1 MKVGLFGGTFN
12 PFHNGH
18 IEIIQYVKNKYELKK
33 VFFIPSATPP
43 HKPDTHLAPANDRFE
58 MVKQSIKGHKG
69 FLVSDKELIR
79 KGPSFTID
87 TINEFKKEYGY
98 GTHFSLLMGSDAF
111 LDITT
116 WKHKD
121 QIFEALQI
129 IIMLRGHW
137 ENYNAI
143 VSFIDEN
150 ISKGYIFNK
159 LDNTF
164 SHKKKLKIII
174 CRVPKIDIS
183 STMIRERV
191 KNNEFIKDLVPANI
205 EKIIRTKEL
214 YKWKTQAR

>member
-1 MKVGLFGGTFN
+1 MNAGLFGGTFN

-18 IEIIQYVKNKYELKK
+18 IGILGHVKKKYDLEKIFL
-33 VFFIPSATPP
+33 IPSATPP
-43 HKPDTHLAPANDRFE
+43 HKPNTNLAPAQDRFE
-58 MVKQSIKGHKG
+58 MVRQSLKNNKD

-87 TINEFKKEYGY
+87 TINEFKKEYGSRINFY
-98 GTHFSLLMGSDAF
+98 LLMGSDAF

-121 QIFEALQI
+121 RIFEAVRI

-137 ENYNAI
+137 ENSTAI
-143 VSFIDEN
+143 TSFIDEN
-150 ISKGYIFNK
+150 ISKGYTLNKQDNIF
-159 LDNTF
+159 F
-164 SHKKKLKIII
+164 HEKKQKIII
-174 CRVPKIDIS
+174 CKVPKIDIS

-191 KNNEFIKDLVPANI
+191 KNNKSIKDLVPVNV

-214 YKWKTQAR
+214 YK

>member
-1 MKVGLFGGTFN
+1 MKAGLFGGTFN

-18 IEIIQYVKNKYELKK
+18 IEIIQYVKDRYGLEKIFL
-33 VFFIPSATPP
+33 IPSATPP
-43 HKPDTHLAPANDRFE
+43 HKPDINLAPANDRFE
-58 MVKQSIKGHKG
+58 MVKQSLKGHEN
-69 FLVSDKELIR
+69 FFVSDKELIR

-87 TINEFKKEYGY
+87 TINEFKKEYGPTTLFY
-98 GTHFSLLMGSDAF
+98 LLMGSDAF

-121 QIFEALQI
+121 QIFEAIQI

-150 ISKGYIFNK
+150 ISKGYIFNEQ
-159 LDNTF
+159 DNTF
-164 SHKKKLKIII
+164 SHKKKQKIII
-174 CRVPKIDIS
+174 CKVPKINIS

-191 KNNEFIKDLVPANI
+191 KNNKSIKDLVPTNI

-214 YKWKTQAR
+214 YK

>member
-1 MKVGLFGGTFN
+1 MKAGLFGGTFN

-18 IEIIQYVKNKYELKK
+18 IEIIQYVKDRYGLGKIFL
-33 VFFIPSATPP
+33 IPSATPP
-43 HKPDTHLAPANDRFE
+43 HKPDINLAPANDRFE
-58 MVKQSIKGHKG
+58 MVKQSLKDHEN
-69 FLVSDKELIR
+69 FFVSDKELIR

-87 TINEFKKEYGY
+87 TINEFIKEYGPN
-98 GTHFSLLMGSDAF
+98 THFSLLMGSDAF

-121 QIFEALQI
+121 QIFETIQI

-150 ISKGYIFNK
+150 ISKGYIFNE

-164 SHKKKLKIII
+164 SHQKKQKIII
-174 CRVPKIDIS
+174 CKVPKINIS

-191 KNNEFIKDLVPANI
+191 KNRKSIKDLVPANI

-214 YKWKTQAR
+214 YK

>member
-1 MKVGLFGGTFN
+1 MKAGLFGGTFN

-18 IEIIQYVKNKYELKK
+18 IEIIQYVKNTYGLEKIFL
-33 VFFIPSATPP
+33 IPSATPP
-43 HKPDTHLAPANDRFE
+43 HKSDINLAPAKDRFE
-58 MVKQSIKGHKG
+58 MVKQSLKGHEK
-69 FLVSDKELIR
+69 FFVSDKELIR

-87 TINEFKKEYGY
+87 TLNEFKEEYGPTTLFY
-98 GTHFSLLMGSDAF
+98 LLMGSDAF

-121 QIFEALQI
+121 QIFEAIQI

-150 ISKGYIFNK
+150 ISKGYILNEQ
-159 LDNTF
+159 DNTF
-164 SHKKKLKIII
+164 YHKKKQKIII
-174 CRVPKIDIS
+174 CKVPKINIS
-183 STMIRERV
+183 STMIRDRV
-191 KNNEFIKDLVPANI
+191 KNNQSIKDLVPANI

-214 YKWKTQAR
+214 YK

>member
-1 MKVGLFGGTFN
+1 MKAGLFGGTFN

-18 IEIIQYVKNKYELKK
+18 IEIIQYVKDRYGLEKIFL
-33 VFFIPSATPP
+33 IPSATPP
-43 HKPDTHLAPANDRFE
+43 HKPDINLAPANDRFE
-58 MVKQSIKGHKG
+58 MVKQSLKGHEN
-69 FLVSDKELIR
+69 FFVSDKELIR

-87 TINEFKKEYGY
+87 TINEFKKEYGPTTLFY
-98 GTHFSLLMGSDAF
+98 LLMGSDAF

-121 QIFEALQI
+121 QIFEAIQI

-150 ISKGYIFNK
+150 ISKGYIFNEQ
-159 LDNTF
+159 DNTF
-164 SHKKKLKIII
+164 SHKKKQKIII
-174 CRVPKIDIS
+174 CKVPKINIS

-191 KNNEFIKDLVPANI
+191 KNNKSIKDLVPANI

-214 YKWKTQAR
+214 YK